1 MRSPHELRYQSSE
14 ITASIGTLYFCLS
27 YLHSCTITFTSE
39 HPISIFLHSPR
50 PQPSLHSWNSN
61 IYIFHPKQPRPSLI
75 TSSLI
80 PFIYVYYDTH
90 RKFIWP
96 FHMYTIWYTLDL
108 GLVSRCELVSWVFWS
123 LCVLKIEVMCASGV
137 CKWWVLPGIEVSVVC
152 NGILWL
158 FIRGVDQNR

>member
-108 GLVSRCELVSWVFWS
+108 GLVSYVNWCRECFGHCACSKLKWCVRVVCVSGRCYRESRFR
-123 LCVLKIEVMCASGV
+123 LCVTASCDCLSLG
-137 CKWWVLPGIEVSVVC
+137 
-152 NGILWL
+152 
-158 FIRGVDQNR
+158 